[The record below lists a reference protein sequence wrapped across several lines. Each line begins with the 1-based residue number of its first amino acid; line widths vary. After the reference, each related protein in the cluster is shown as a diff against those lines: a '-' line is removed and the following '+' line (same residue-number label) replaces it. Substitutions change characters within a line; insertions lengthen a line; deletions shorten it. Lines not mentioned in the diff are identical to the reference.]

1 MLSAYAKMVLQGDN
15 FLNRANELF
24 EELKYKKVLIYALGE
39 AFVELDKKYQI
50 TDKLNVVAI
59 SDKKFEEKSVNY
71 KGIKTIIP
79 SEIKNIDYDV
89 VLVTNETPSRIC
101 LILEEDLGIDSSK
114 IKTLFKHEILDE
126 VLHYNYLIEN
136 NFEKNL
142 KKLNKL
148 TKGKSVV
155 IYGAGSLF
163 ETAKKYYDLSKLN
176 IIGIS
181 DAKFSAHEEN
191 GECFNYKMYSIE
203 ELKELKPDYILVAT
217 KFYINIIE
225 NFYYEIFKDTKIK
238 IKALIKKPFLTI
250 WKEIWQ

>member
-1 MLSAYAKMVLQGDN
+1 MLSAYAKMILKGDN
-15 FLNRANELF
+15 FLNRINEIYK
-24 EELKYKKVLIYALGE
+24 ELADKKVLIYALGE
-39 AFVELDKKYQI
+39 TFIELDKKYQI

-59 SDKKFEEKSVNY
+59 SDKKFEEKLVNY
-71 KGIKTIIP
+71 KGIKAIIP

-89 VLVTNETPSRIC
+89 ILVTNETPSRIC
-101 LILEEDLGIDSSK
+101 MILEDDLGVDFAK
-114 IKTLFKHEILDE
+114 ITTLFKHKIIDE
-126 VLHYNYLIEN
+126 VLHYNYLVEN

-181 DAKFSAHEEN
+181 DMKFSAHEEN
-191 GECFNYKMYSIE
+191 EECFTYKVYSLD

-225 NFYYEIFKDTKIK
+225 NFYYEVFKDTKVK
-238 IKALIKKPFLTI
+238 IKALIKKPFLTL